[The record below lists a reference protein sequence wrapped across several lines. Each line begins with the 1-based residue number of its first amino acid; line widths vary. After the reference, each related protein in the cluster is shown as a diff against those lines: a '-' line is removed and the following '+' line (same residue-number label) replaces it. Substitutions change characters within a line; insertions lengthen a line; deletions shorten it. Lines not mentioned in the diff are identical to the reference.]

1 MERSFTVRAR
11 CSCSLPRNH
20 VVDVVDCLGSLG
32 WRSIMGQVIKR
43 KGVVTGKAAEK
54 IRRALANA
62 KPDPKK
68 AKKLEEALEFHRSV
82 KFIE

>member
-1 MERSFTVRAR
+1 
-11 CSCSLPRNH
+11 
-20 VVDVVDCLGSLG
+20 
-32 WRSIMGQVIKR
+32 MGQVIKR